1 VRLSRAQF
9 NNKLVSVLKKENA
22 IKARLE
28 RELFDLW
35 RKLAKRGRLE
45 AVGDD
50 EEPHLRALLSI

>member
-1 VRLSRAQF
+1 M
-9 NNKLVSVLKKENA
+9 KKENA

-28 RELFDLW
+28 RELFDLR

-50 EEPHLRALLSI
+50 EELHLRALLSI

>member
-45 AVGDD
+45 TVGDD